1 MCERFEMKERVY
13 HEALLVI
20 QALVAPDTRYP
31 AAFCTR
37 DFIQQCQLCGM
48 SGSVSLSD
56 ANRLLRELAQ
66 RNDAVWQGCQFD
78 PDCNLSWNYRR

>member
-1 MCERFEMKERVY
+1 GQRCGGFLKSAHAMCERFEMKERVY

-37 DFIQQCQLCGM
+37 DFIQQCQLCG
-48 SGSVSLSD
+48 
-56 ANRLLRELAQ
+56 ELTA
-66 RNDAVWQGCQFD
+66 A
-78 PDCNLSWNYRR
+78 